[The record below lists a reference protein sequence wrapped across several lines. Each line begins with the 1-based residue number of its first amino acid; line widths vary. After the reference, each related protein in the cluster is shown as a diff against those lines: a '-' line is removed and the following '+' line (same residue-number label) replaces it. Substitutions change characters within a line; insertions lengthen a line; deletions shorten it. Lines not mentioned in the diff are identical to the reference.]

1 MRFLDL
7 ILYFTVF
14 GAIPYDSIYFL
25 SFSYLGCFFPIILKI
40 VLFSLEKLYTEV
52 IIWVLAYLKDFLLL
66 SHVNDKVA
74 GFRILGHGIFHS
86 KDLSSSFFGN

>member
-52 IIWVLAYLKDFLLL
+52 II
-66 SHVNDKVA
+66 
-74 GFRILGHGIFHS
+74 
-86 KDLSSSFFGN
+86 